1 MLYFLQHREYLTIVP
16 GNGSGGGGKGGGI
29 PGLGGKGG
37 GSSGG
42 ATDNQVTIGDVSPS
56 GTNAVSLSSPHIVQ
70 YPRPP
75 KRDDGRWIALSS
87 VIGNII
93 GKLSS
98 QKVLKEARDAEK
110 KWREV
115 MEHQRQM
122 AHAELARVPIL
133 RDRAEQAMNDIDK
146 RNTANWQRGDLEYG
160 YGEQLKPC
168 IDNLADEICAISDC
182 GYQPDYDGIHSRIA
196 ADAALAEQK
205 EFEKLCRVNNRYNT
219 GWNCN
224 TRGQLLVATQ
234 NIIIAQTNKAREEE
248 RQRKWQHDYE
258 IKTKTFDLMERAR
271 QNRQTTAQ
279 NYDRTATENRRFQYS
294 SYTQDAD
301 NSLKMGADLLAS
313 YGQNAAWLAESLR
326 KTAKESMADWGT
338 LATMIIGLLFAWNMK
353 SSAAKADD
361 CGGGSGGGKGGSGN
375 GVEDVGGEGVLDAV
389 KKSVKS
395 LF

>member
-1 MLYFLQHREYLTIVP
+1 MLHFLNHREYLTIIP
-16 GNGSGGGGKGGGI
+16 GNGSGGGGGGGI
-29 PGLGGKGG
+29 PGLGKKGGG

-42 ATDNQVTIGDVSPS
+42 ATDNNVTIGDVSPS

-115 MEHQRQM
+115 MERQKQM
-122 AHAELARVPIL
+122 AHTELQRVPIL

-146 RNTANWQRGDLEYG
+146 RNIANWQRGDVEYG

-168 IDNLADEICAISDC
+168 IDNMQDMICAMADC
-182 GYQPDYDGIHSRIA
+182 GYQADYDGIYARVA

-219 GWNCN
+219 GWECDV
-224 TRGQLLVATQ
+224 RGQLLVATQ
-234 NIIIAQTNKAREEE
+234 NAIIAQTNKLREEE
-248 RQRKWQHDYE
+248 RLKKWQYDNE
-258 IKTKTFDLMERAR
+258 LKMKTFELMERSR
-271 QNRQTTAQ
+271 QNRQTTSQ

-294 SYTQDAD
+294 SYTADAQK
-301 NSLKMGADLLAS
+301 SLEMGAELLAS

-353 SSAAKADD
+353 NSAAKADD
-361 CGGGSGGGKGGSGN
+361 CGGGSSGGGGSGN
-375 GVEDVGGEGVLDAV
+375 GVKDVGGEGILNAV
-389 KKSVKS
+389 KQSVKT